1 MLLVDD
7 RTGSKHYA
15 ALIGDQAM
23 ITRLESGD
31 IAFEGNG
38 ITVGVEVKKILDAV
52 NCMYSGR
59 LADYQIPLMKQQY
72 DVCYLIVEGIWRP
85 DPESGVLQYY
95 KGELGKW
102 GKWIDVASGRK
113 RLMASSFELWLST
126 MENLGGLR
134 VRSAISPETT
144 ASLLMSLYQWWQRD
158 GHRSFAVMQELTG
171 DAAVLSR
178 PTMLR
183 RMLALLPHVGWERS
197 KDLQQRVGGVQFI
210 RKDRK
215 PMEEHDWYI
224 EREIA
229 AKSAADIEK
238 ACDGETDS

>member
-144 ASLLMSLYQWWQRD
+144 ASLLMSLY
-158 GHRSFAVMQELTG
+158 
-171 DAAVLSR
+171 
-178 PTMLR
+178 
-183 RMLALLPHVGWERS
+183 
-197 KDLQQRVGGVQFI
+197 
-210 RKDRK
+210 
-215 PMEEHDWYI
+215 
-224 EREIA
+224 
-229 AKSAADIEK
+229 
-238 ACDGETDS
+238 